1 MVRPD
6 TFGIIRENQNP
17 KKKIRVDKHEDQ
29 DLKTVTNHRFM
40 FIGEHPMA
48 INPSIAKQSFRTTK
62 MIYFS
67 AGLLK
72 LSFSQHTVW
81 EEQLVPLT
89 PTPYERY
96 QISQWKQRD
105 DNMAS

>member
-17 KKKIRVDKHEDQ
+17 KKKIWVDKHEDQ

-62 MIYFS
+62 MIYF
-67 AGLLK
+67 LL
-72 LSFSQHTVW
+72 T
-81 EEQLVPLT
+81 
-89 PTPYERY
+89 Y
-96 QISQWKQRD
+96 
-105 DNMAS
+105 